1 MTRSLRLTSLAL
13 ATTAAALIAGTA
25 VGAPT
30 APTPPPAPPPTGAG
44 QAKIMQPPPA
54 PTTPACY
61 ELTAPGKAWSRTPEL
76 LCVDGKDKAA
86 TITLKTGMPPNPTE
100 VAVFHLDL
108 TGRVRCIDC
117 NKDVYSLANPS
128 NSVFNALQISF
139 DGKRDVKAGTET
151 GTLSIGKTKFK
162 YRLVK

>member
-13 ATTAAALIAGTA
+13 ATATAALVAGTA
-25 VGAPT
+25 LGAPT
-30 APTPPPAPPPTGAG
+30 APTPPPTTPPGPAD
-44 QAKIMQPPPA
+44 AKIMQPPPA
-54 PTTPACY
+54 PTAPACY
-61 ELTAPGKAWSRTPEL
+61 ELSADGKAWSRTPEL

-108 TGRVRCIDC
+108 TARVRCIDC
-117 NKDVYSLANPS
+117 NKDVYGLANPS
-128 NSVFNALQISF
+128 NSVFNALSIRF
-139 DGKRDVKAGTET
+139 DGKRDLKAGTET
-151 GTLSIGKTKFK
+151 GAVSIGKTKFR